1 MKRDGKDHHGGACQ
15 MAFRPLGLVDAP
27 VQMRDD
33 VIEQQQKQDAC
44 PEAEESREKGELSH
58 GARLFDGGDD
68 QAPDGGRHHH
78 ARRKAGQSPL
88 HAALQVLFQEEYA
101 GSPGRC
107 ADKGDQ
113 KSYDKC
119 FHFRPKNSCKQR

>member
-1 MKRDGKDHHGGACQ
+1 

-78 ARRKAGQSPL
+78 ARRKFRKNTQAAPADVPIKGIRSPMISVFIFGQKTPVNNDNA
-88 HAALQVLFQEEYA
+88 HRTDVLIRDPARSENEDVRQ
-101 GSPGRC
+101 
-107 ADKGDQ
+107 
-113 KSYDKC
+113 
-119 FHFRPKNSCKQR
+119 H